1 MPENV
6 KNVEARA
13 QQSFCKSVKVSNLN
27 NVVVC
32 LPYVFLNKR
41 IKHCDK
47 KDQNIFAAGHTVSS
61 AARCSLSSLHSHCV
75 HVGPTHSRDSFSVF
89 LYFPLEVQKL
99 RSKSPSA
106 CFLEELLLP
115 SNHGPICSGVPD
127 AFTHGH
133 VTMEVCI
140 RFLLSPWSL
149 IKRAHP
155 HSECRV
161 TVTRRAGRSHAGK
174 VRSRCATSQVGQ
186 ESGRRVTDGIFKIK
200 ASLETPGGKRE
211 RGKK

>member
-1 MPENV
+1 MIKRPKHFCRWTHGV
-6 KNVEARA
+6 ISCTV
-13 QQSFCKSVKVSNLN
+13 QSF
-27 NVVVC
+27 
-32 LPYVFLNKR
+32 
-41 IKHCDK
+41 
-47 KDQNIFAAGHTVSS
+47 
-61 AARCSLSSLHSHCV
+61 LSSQPLRACRSHSLK
-75 HVGPTHSRDSFSVF
+75 RQLFSFPVF
-89 LYFPLEVQKL
+89 SPGSTKL

-106 CFLEELLLP
+106 CFLEELVLP

-133 VTMEVCI
+133 VAMEVCI
-140 RFLLSPWSL
+140 RFLLSLWSL

-186 ESGRRVTDGIFKIK
+186 ESGWRVTDGIFKIK

-211 RGKK
+211 GEK